1 MTDSSKQTLRLEAIR
16 HRDRIDPGSED
27 AEDACTL
34 FFETIQPGPEQI
46 VALYWPKGREFD
58 IAGNVRERGEDP
70 SPDDRD
76 RGERSSKEKASA
88 ESADR
93 S

>member
-1 MTDSSKQTLRLEAIR
+1 MDR
-16 HRDRIDPGSED
+16 RDRNSGPDAKDRINKTPTSA
-27 AEDACTL
+27 AED
-34 FFETIQPGPEQI
+34 
-46 VALYWPKGREFD
+46 PKGREFD

-76 RGERSSKEKASA
+76 RGERSGKEKASA